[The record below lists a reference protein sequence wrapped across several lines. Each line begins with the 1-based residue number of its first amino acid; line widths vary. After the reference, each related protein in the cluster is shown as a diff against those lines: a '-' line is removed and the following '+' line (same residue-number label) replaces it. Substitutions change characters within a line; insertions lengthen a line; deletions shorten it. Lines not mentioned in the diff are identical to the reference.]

1 MIGFLVKMMK
11 EKYPAKPAVTQP
23 VDPGTFIKSDRLIPD
38 HFAELAAS
46 PREKAVHVINVSNNT
61 ALTYFFTPS
70 IDGKAAG
77 IAQDFATKGICSII
91 DGHSQLSDY
100 QIITDRQMND
110 IRHLIRAYERYRHFA
125 TASLYFRVFE
135 YGSEERLN
143 WEHFNDK
150 ALKFEQE
157 LADKFNVIAD
167 YHSHKAKQ
175 TGFIE
180 FEVEDEK
187 AKI

>member
-1 MIGFLVKMMK
+1 MMGFLQKFMT
-11 EKYPAKPAVTQP
+11 KYPAKPAVTQP
-23 VDPGTFIKSDRLIPD
+23 ADPGTFIKSDRLIPD

-46 PREKAVHVINVSNNT
+46 PREKAVHVINVNNNT

-70 IDGKAAG
+70 IGGKAAG

-91 DGHSQLSDY
+91 DGRGQLYDY
-100 QIITDRQMND
+100 QVITDRQMSD
-110 IRHLIRAYERYRHFA
+110 IWYLIHAYERYRHFA
-125 TASLYFRVFE
+125 TAALYHEVYE
-135 YGSEERLN
+135 YRSEERLS
-143 WEHFNDK
+143 WDHFIDL
-150 ALKFEQE
+150 ALKFERE

-167 YHSHKAKQ
+167 YHTYKTRP